1 MEQLPP
7 SPSFVWVCPKCGRK
21 VPNRLNEC
29 RCTYQRGAEDIAFAP
44 DAPLAPL
51 APPAPTSGFHWM
63 VLIGVAGA
71 AVGLLVALQLM
82 PKQPARQT
90 APSINSDTT
99 ASAPAPAASAS
110 AEQPAT
116 DTHRPGALA
125 FPDSWAPAPAAP

>member
-29 RCTYQRGAEDIAFAP
+29 RCSYQRGAEDIAFAP
-44 DAPLAPL
+44 DASASAP
-51 APPAPTSGFHWM
+51 AGATVDTPPAPTSSFHWM

-71 AVGLLVALQLM
+71 AVGLLIALQLM
-82 PKQPARQT
+82 PKQPERQT

-99 ASAPAPAASAS
+99 ASDPAPVASAS

-116 DTHRPGALA
+116 ETHRPGA
-125 FPDSWAPAPAAP
+125 

>member
-1 MEQLPP
+1 MEQLPS

-44 DAPLAPL
+44 DASL
-51 APPAPTSGFHWM
+51 APPAPLTPPAPTSSFHWM

-71 AVGLLVALQLM
+71 AVGLLIALQLM

-99 ASAPAPAASAS
+99 ASAPAPVASGS

-116 DTHRPGALA
+116 E
-125 FPDSWAPAPAAP
+125 